1 MKIPYALCRKKSF
14 RALGPKYTYLLL
26 DVVSSAHV
34 QNRTSDFMSGAEN
47 THCPW
52 ITCHG
57 CEVSLR
63 VFSFALASEV
73 GAFYDF
79 SVMRLRDSDSENR
92 NWTVPE
98 TWAAVNKGKKLVT
111 LAANLIMFN

>member
-1 MKIPYALCRKKSF
+1 MHSAERNHSVLW
-14 RALGPKYTYLLL
+14 PKYTYLLL

-34 QNRTSDFMSGAEN
+34 QNRTSEFMSGAEN

-57 CEVSLR
+57 CEVSLW

-73 GAFYDF
+73 CAFYDF
-79 SVMRLRDSDSENR
+79 SVMKLRDSDSENR

-98 TWAAVNKGKKLVT
+98 RWAAVNKGEKV
-111 LAANLIMFN
+111 N